1 MGPPRHAA
9 RSTAR
14 PAHLLGLHLRR
25 HLPGRRQGRR
35 PRAAA
40 MHHRRHGPAS
50 GRDLPGR
57 GARRPRRPPAR
68 SGRLAHLSQARRA
81 QKHHPAAAPGKVTRT
96 QPSRE
101 YLAVHARKLALQSN
115 LHLLPRYP
123 RPLLLRL
130 EPPHRSA
137 LAYNIH
143 RPARVGPSV
152 MIRESW
158 YKPIVILFMADGS
171 SRLWSPSTTTLW
183 HIDAGHS
190 GRPPHQVRLIT
201 CISRHSS
208 TLAGIHHSSPRTVVT
223 YSGQR

>member
-25 HLPGRRQGRR
+25 HLPGRGQGRR
-35 PRAAA
+35 PRATA

-101 YLAVHARKLALQSN
+101 YLAVHARKLALQSD

-158 YKPIVILFMADGS
+158 YNMMLKELDEQRDAAAGAKSSIVPSVPPNDDRIDMANLLGS
-171 SRLWSPSTTTLW
+171 P
-183 HIDAGHS
+183 
-190 GRPPHQVRLIT
+190 Q
-201 CISRHSS
+201 
-208 TLAGIHHSSPRTVVT
+208 
-223 YSGQR
+223 